1 MPAKKS
7 SRSKSAKQ
15 SYLKRKTLVK
25 LLGIAGGGVA
35 AGAFLSHKLSNSREQ
50 REQRV
55 QEAVKNTAI
64 YKDDLEK
71 INNKLEQPNLTLYEA
86 HMLRKQKDLLTKAI
100 KNYNKYIAENRTWG
114 EYFSS
119 FLP

>member
-1 MPAKKS
+1 M
-7 SRSKSAKQ
+7 
-15 SYLKRKTLVK
+15 K

-35 AGAFLSHKLSNSREQ
+35 AGAFLSHKLLNSREQ

-55 QEAVKNTAI
+55 QEAVTAI

-86 HMLRKQKDLLTKAI
+86 HMLRKQKDLLSKAI